1 MGRLVVSVS
10 ILLCLGTTLSVSA
23 QWKCGSAQD
32 ILVRARERLGP
43 GLNRS
48 ELEDILQRLKTA
60 TDMCHTLGDAWY
72 YRSLVEEQLG
82 RDAEYAQGKAREYK
96 SEAQAQ
102 GGNPFR
108 LATSAGERIS
118 PTVRDK
124 WALVIG
130 VKEFADG
137 RINPLKYT
145 TKDAEEFAALL
156 KNPDYGRFKED
167 HVQVLMDKKATT
179 QAIKEKLNWLA
190 RSAKE
195 DDMVVIYLSSHGSP
209 GEMDTA
215 GVSYVVTY
223 NTDIK
228 NPDSLYATA
237 LPMVDIADAVRTRI
251 KAQRAVVLLDTC
263 HSGAAVQGA
272 RALTA
277 KDIGVSTNT
286 LNRIRQGVGRV
297 IIASSQANERSWE
310 SEDLK
315 HGYFTYY
322 LIEGLKQ
329 NNGLVS
335 IEKVY
340 SYLRDQV
347 SRLVSQKQNG
357 ASQNPVLSKSEQM
370 AEIIIGVDAGG
381 SELSGTSVPGTTQKQ
396 EKVGAKA
403 LYYEP
408 AKYLGIHYW
417 IELKGVGPATEDRV
431 LRTGDRIK
439 LHVRSNADG
448 YLSLWMLGS
457 SGRGRVFPA
466 TDKSGMR
473 VQANNEYTHPDFIE
487 PPTDKEQLI
496 IFFSRSKADLPVL
509 TGKEADAQMLAQIL
523 RPKGEKALVF
533 EQETEKQGDNE
544 VGTYVVN
551 KSQGLVIKEIR
562 LKRHPDG
569 GRQQ

>member
-1 MGRLVVSVS
+1 
-10 ILLCLGTTLSVSA
+10 
-23 QWKCGSAQD
+23 
-32 ILVRARERLGP
+32 
-43 GLNRS
+43 
-48 ELEDILQRLKTA
+48 
-60 TDMCHTLGDAWY
+60 MCHTLGDAWY